1 MSVDKI
7 VQHMM
12 KGVVFHSQL
21 SQYYRFLNLCCYADF
36 HSHQA
41 QEEFATLAK
50 FQKWYID
57 SHERLIPQSQP
68 TIESVIPQDWYAHVK
83 QDVDKNT
90 LRESVKNGHIKWVN
104 WEAETKKL
112 YEDQIK
118 VSETE
123 VDKIQLRKLLKEVQ
137 KEWAE
142 AKQKYIS
149 LKNSQFDLLYIIEE
163 NDKEFMSN

>member
-12 KGVVFHSQL
+12 EGVVFHSQL

-36 HSHQA
+36 HAHQA
-41 QEEFATLAK
+41 EEEFATLVK

-57 SHERLIPQSQP
+57 SHQMLIAQTQP
-68 TIESVIPQDWYAHVK
+68 TIEDIIPQDWYAHIK
-83 QDVDKNT
+83 SDVDKNT
-90 LRESVKNGHIKWVN
+90 LRESVKNGHIRWVN

-118 VSETE
+118 ASDIEI
-123 VDKIQLRKLLKEVQ
+123 DKIQLRKLLKEVQ
-137 KEWAE
+137 KEWVK

-149 LKNSQFDLLYIIEE
+149 LKNCDYDISEIIAE
-163 NDKEFMSN
+163 NRQDSE